1 RASWHQHVSFA
12 RAGGSRLHPAVANPG
27 VSMFPKFQTTEPG
40 VRLKGPFAMRW
51 RVFMRGRAEER
62 AVASRRMGA
71 GRQGASVAEAEKPN
85 CPAVPECPGCRARR
99 VKSARPRLR
108 HDR

>member
-1 RASWHQHVSFA
+1 MFDLPVLEEANSIQ
-12 RAGGSRLHPAVANPG
+12 RLRTRG
-27 VSMFPKFQTTEPG
+27 VSMSPKFQTAEPG
-40 VRLKGPFAMRW
+40 VRLKGSFAMRW
-51 RVFMRGRAEER
+51 RVLMRGGANER
-62 AVASRRMGA
+62 AVARSRPMGA